1 MRRHQRR
8 IRETTHKER
17 RHERRSHQER
27 ESLWAIPKRSQ
38 WCAGS
43 HQLYLRLF
51 RCFPVPAGVKM
62 TCQAQCRPAALFFA
76 AAPPGC
82 PWLCTM
88 RGQSVHCSFLR
99 CRSSL
104 TTSLLT
110 FVVYLLVLLIALQHV
125 GCVMPVMSCA
135 VGVGAAAVGGYV
147 GCTAAPLALGRSRP
161 LFLDRLRSLAVLG
174 LATFFPSHP
183 LLAVAACF
191 HPSF

>member
-1 MRRHQRR
+1 MGNTKPQPVVCGQPP
-8 IRETTHKER
+8 TLLALVPLF
-17 RHERRSHQER
+17 SC
-27 ESLWAIPKRSQ
+27 SG
-38 WCAGS
+38 WCEDDMS
-43 HQLYLRLF
+43 STMPSSCTF
-51 RCFPVPAGVKM
+51 
-62 TCQAQCRPAALFFA
+62 FFA

-88 RGQSVHCSFLR
+88 RGQSVHCSFPR

-147 GCTAAPLALGRSRP
+147 GCTAAPLALGRSGP
-161 LFLDRLRSLAVLG
+161 LFLDLSDPWQFLALPLFSLLSRSWRWQYASTLP
-174 LATFFPSHP
+174 FERHP
-183 LLAVAACF
+183 Y
-191 HPSF
+191 